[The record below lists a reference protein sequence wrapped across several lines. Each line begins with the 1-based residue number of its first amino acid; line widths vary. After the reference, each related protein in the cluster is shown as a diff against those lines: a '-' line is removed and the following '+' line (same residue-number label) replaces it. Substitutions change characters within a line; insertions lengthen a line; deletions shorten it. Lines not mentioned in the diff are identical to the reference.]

1 MTDIPNSQILE
12 RIFQAHSKDK
22 SKFPR
27 MPNDY
32 YVQYANFVNLLRADI
47 YPQVDAGLASNSA
60 TPGYYTAHN
69 AEHFDEVVRY
79 AGDLLGA
86 SEANR
91 DSWDVLSPYE
101 LYVLLVAIRIHD
113 VGNLEG
119 REQHEKKCFKFLN
132 MYEQALGGDRAELKV
147 IAKIAEAHGG
157 KINGNKDTIH
167 FLNPQEKVGNITIR
181 PRLLA
186 SILRF
191 ADEICESRNRAATYA
206 LKRGALPPHSE
217 IYHKYAAAIKS
228 SHYGSSERRLTL
240 EFQLEVNDVIRKWGK
255 AILKTGDE
263 VSLEED
269 YLIDE
274 ILDRLDK
281 MNRERKYCNIYSRGV
296 YAVESIRATIRVVD
310 DELDTLEEIPVPEIM
325 DAGYPDEDNGKLR
338 DKDGLRA
345 YCGEALAAK
354 MKDRT

>member
-1 MTDIPNSQILE
+1 MCNEADVFIVRKDI
-12 RIFQAHSKDK
+12 
-22 SKFPR
+22 
-27 MPNDY
+27 
-32 YVQYANFVNLLRADI
+32 
-47 YPQVDAGLASNSA
+47 
-60 TPGYYTAHN
+60 
-69 AEHFDEVVRY
+69 
-79 AGDLLGA
+79 
-86 SEANR
+86 
-91 DSWDVLSPYE
+91 
-101 LYVLLVAIRIHD
+101 LV
-113 VGNLEG
+113 
-119 REQHEKKCFKFLN
+119 
-132 MYEQALGGDRAELKV
+132 
-147 IAKIAEAHGG
+147 
-157 KINGNKDTIH
+157 
-167 FLNPQEKVGNITIR
+167 
-181 PRLLA
+181 
-186 SILRF
+186 
-191 ADEICESRNRAATYA
+191 
-206 LKRGALPPHSE
+206 
-217 IYHKYAAAIKS
+217 
-228 SHYGSSERRLTL
+228 

-310 DELDTLEEIPVPEIM
+310 DELDTLEEIPVPELM

>member
-1 MTDIPNSQILE
+1 MTDIPNSQALE
-12 RIFQAHSKDK
+12 RIFKERSADR

-32 YVQYANFVNLLRADI
+32 YIQYASFVNALRKDI
-47 YPQVDAGLASNSA
+47 YPNVDTGLAANSEES
-60 TPGYYTAHN
+60 GYYTAHN
-69 AEHFDEVVRY
+69 SEHFDEVVRY

-86 SEANR
+86 NDSSNGTWSE
-91 DSWDVLSPYE
+91 LTPYE

-119 REQHEKKCFKFLN
+119 REQHEKKCFKFLRE
-132 MYEQALGGDRAELKV
+132 YESLLGGDPAELK
-147 IAKIAEAHGG
+147 IISKIAEAHGG
-157 KINGNKDTIH
+157 KINGSKDTIS
-167 FLNPQEKVGNITIR
+167 FLNSKEQVGNIQIR

-191 ADEICESRNRAATYA
+191 ADEICESRNRAANYA
-206 LKRGALPPHSE
+206 LKYGVLPRHSE

-228 SHYGSSERRLTL
+228 SLYGYNERRLTL
-240 EFQLEVNDVIRKWGK
+240 EFELKINDVTRTWGRSLRK
-255 AILKTGDE
+255 TDEGDF
-263 VSLEED
+263 LEEA

-281 MNRERKYCNIYSRGV
+281 MNRERKYCNMYSRGF

-310 DELDTLEEIPVPEIM
+310 EEHDTLEEISVPELTDM
-325 DAGYPDEDNGKLR
+325 GYPDEGGCKL
-338 DKDGLRA
+338 KDLEGLRA

-354 MKDRT
+354 MLNR